1 MWVPSS
7 LLNLVEA
14 LKKLPGIGQRS
25 AERIAF
31 YLLRERNQLEELKK
45 VLEEARENLT
55 FCSVCHVIT
64 DEDPCPICR
73 DPKRDSS
80 LLCVVERPQDVFLLE
95 KIGFFNGKYHVLGGV
110 ISPLDNVS
118 PEDLSIAD
126 LVERIE
132 REGIIEVILALS
144 PTVEGDTTAYYI
156 ADLLKPRGIKV
167 TRIARGLPTGS
178 DLSLSD
184 VTTLKEAL
192 LGRRKL

>member
-14 LKKLPGIGQRS
+14 LKKLPGVGQRS

-73 DPKRDSS
+73 DLKRDSS

-110 ISPLDNVS
+110 ISPLGV
-118 PEDLSIAD
+118 
-126 LVERIE
+126 R
-132 REGIIEVILALS
+132 
-144 PTVEGDTTAYYI
+144 
-156 ADLLKPRGIKV
+156 
-167 TRIARGLPTGS
+167 
-178 DLSLSD
+178 
-184 VTTLKEAL
+184 
-192 LGRRKL
+192 

>member
-7 LLNLVEA
+7 LLNLLEV
-14 LKKLPGIGQRS
+14 LKKLPGVGQRS

-31 YLLRERNQLEELKK
+31 YLLKERNQLEELRKA
-45 VLEEARENLT
+45 LEEARENLT
-55 FCSVCHVIT
+55 FCSICHVIT
-64 DEDPCPICR
+64 DEDPCPICS
-73 DPKRDSS
+73 DPERDSS
-80 LLCVVERPQDVFLLE
+80 LLCVVERPQDVFLFE
-95 KIGFFNGKYHVLGGV
+95 KIGFFHGKYHVLGGV
-110 ISPLDNVS
+110 ISPLDNVA
-118 PEDLSIAD
+118 PEDLFISD
-126 LVERIE
+126 LIERIQ
-132 REGIIEVILALS
+132 RDGIKEVILALS

-192 LGRRKL
+192 LGRREL

>member
-1 MWVPSS
+1 LFGLS
-7 LLNLVEA
+7 
-14 LKKLPGIGQRS
+14 R
-25 AERIAF
+25 
-31 YLLRERNQLEELKK
+31 Y
-45 VLEEARENLT
+45 
-55 FCSVCHVIT
+55 T

>member
-14 LKKLPGIGQRS
+14 LKKLPGVGQRS

>member
-7 LLNLVEA
+7 LLSLLEV
-14 LKKLPGIGQRS
+14 LKKLPGVGQRS

-31 YLLRERNQLEELKK
+31 YLLKERNQLEELRKA
-45 VLEEARENLT
+45 LEEARENLT
-55 FCSVCHVIT
+55 FCSICHVIT
-64 DEDPCPICR
+64 DEDPCPICS
-73 DPKRDSS
+73 DPERDSS
-80 LLCVVERPQDVFLLE
+80 LLCVVERPQDVFLFE
-95 KIGFFNGKYHVLGGV
+95 KIGFFHGKYHVLGGV
-110 ISPLDNVS
+110 ISPLDNVA
-118 PEDLSIAD
+118 PEDLFISD
-126 LVERIE
+126 LIERIQ
-132 REGIIEVILALS
+132 RDGIKEVILALS

-192 LGRRKL
+192 LGRREL

>member
-132 REGIIEVILALS
+132 REGIKEVILALS

-192 LGRRKL
+192 LGRREL

>member
-64 DEDPCPICR
+64 DEAPCPICR

-132 REGIIEVILALS
+132 REGIKEVILALS

-192 LGRRKL
+192 LGRREL

>member
-45 VLEEARENLT
+45 ALEEARENLT

-192 LGRRKL
+192 LGRREL

>member
-45 VLEEARENLT
+45 ALEEARENLT

-132 REGIIEVILALS
+132 REGIKEVILALS

-192 LGRRKL
+192 LGRREL